1 MYDPILS
8 RPSLGW
14 PHGMLY
20 GFACSL
26 CRWIARALFALHVE
40 GGEHVPQS
48 GAVILAPNHVSCL
61 DPVVVGIS
69 LRRRVH
75 FMAKKELFRNP
86 LVGWFLRGLQ
96 AYPVTRERVDPSTL
110 KRTLLLLA
118 AGQVVLMFPEGTRGD
133 GRTLGPAK
141 PGIAVVAARSGAAV
155 VPVFH
160 WGAERILPAGARRIR
175 RAPLRVRFGP
185 PLRFSGDARHDRE
198 AVEAFRHQLMVAIAA
213 LRPTNEQPIRVFR

>member
-1 MYDPILS
+1 
-8 RPSLGW
+8 
-14 PHGMLY
+14 MLY
-20 GFACSL
+20 TVACNLS
-26 CRWIARALFALHVE
+26 RWIARALFALHVE
-40 GGEHVPQS
+40 GAAHVPGS
-48 GAVILAPNHVSCL
+48 GPVILAPNHVSYL

-69 LRRRVH
+69 IRRRVH

-110 KRTLLLLA
+110 KRTLSLLA

-141 PGIAVVAARSGAAV
+141 SGIAAIAARSEAAV

-160 WGAERILPAGARRIR
+160 WGTERILPRGSRRIGYAR
-175 RAPLRVRFGP
+175 LCVRFGP
-185 PLRFSGDARHDRE
+185 ALRFSGDARGDRK
-198 AVEAFRHQLMVAIAA
+198 AVEAFGCRLMEAIAA
-213 LRPTNEQPIRVFR
+213 LRPTGEESVRVFR